1 MVTGLDILK
10 LEREIKEMAMR
21 EEDLVRLM
29 DAYMGCDGYYMKPK
43 IEEDGKSSFF
53 IAKDTAKSSDVDASF
68 ELIQETIGVK
78 EEKELQIF
86 TGTPKVEC
94 AVCADVPNLMD
105 IDSENE

>member
-1 MVTGLDILK
+1 
-10 LEREIKEMAMR
+10 MAMK
-21 EEDLVRLM
+21 EDDLVRLM

-68 ELIQETIGVK
+68 ELIKETVGTK

-105 IDSENE
+105 IDSENG